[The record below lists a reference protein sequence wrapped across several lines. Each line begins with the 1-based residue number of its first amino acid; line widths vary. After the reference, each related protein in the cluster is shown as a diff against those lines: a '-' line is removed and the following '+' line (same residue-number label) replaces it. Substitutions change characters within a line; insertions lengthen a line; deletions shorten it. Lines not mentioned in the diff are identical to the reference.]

1 MIWMELG
8 MGDMDGGVGDMGGG
22 GEYGIFFW
30 NGGKVQK
37 WREGNIPFTK
47 NVKIS
52 LVNVF
57 LQ

>member
-1 MIWMELG
+1 

>member
-1 MIWMELG
+1 
-8 MGDMDGGVGDMGGG
+8 MDGVGNGRYGWGVGDMGGG

-37 WREGNIPFTK
+37 WREGKIPFTK